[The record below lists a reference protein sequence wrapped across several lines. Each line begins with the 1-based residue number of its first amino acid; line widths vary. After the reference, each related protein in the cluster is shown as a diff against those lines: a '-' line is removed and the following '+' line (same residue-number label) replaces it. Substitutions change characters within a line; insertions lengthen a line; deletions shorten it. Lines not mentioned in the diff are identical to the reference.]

1 MKQDIFLDYN
11 IPIGIFCIFVI
22 IPFLKQRENFNPKYT
37 CRYIKNKKTM
47 KEAFII
53 AAKRTAIGGFMG
65 SLSSFTAPHL
75 GAKIIQSTYESV
87 TVLPENIDSVY
98 MGNVLSAG
106 VGQSPARQA
115 AIFSHIPVDKDAT
128 TINKVCASGMKAAM
142 IGAQQIQ
149 LGLENLVMTGGME
162 SMSNVPHYNYLR
174 HGKKLGDS
182 QLTDGLITDGL
193 WDVYHN
199 FHMGSAAELGVKK
212 YGLTR
217 QQLDDFALLSYKRAQ
232 KAAEGNKFTAE
243 LIGISVEG
251 KKGTTIIERDE
262 DIDKLIPEKISLL
275 KPAFEKDGLLTAANS
290 SNLNDGA
297 AAILI
302 GSSEAVEKYNLQ
314 PLARIVAYADAAQ
327 SPEWFTTSPSIAIQ
341 KILKRTGL
349 SLSDI
354 DYFEINEAYSSVI
367 LSNQQILGYDLDK
380 VNVYGGAVALGHPIG
395 ASGARI
401 ITTLVNVLRQEGG
414 RYGIAAICN
423 GGGGA
428 SAILIENLN

>member
-1 MKQDIFLDYN
+1 
-11 IPIGIFCIFVI
+11 
-22 IPFLKQRENFNPKYT
+22 
-37 CRYIKNKKTM
+37 M

-53 AAKRTAIGGFMG
+53 AAKRTPIGGFMG
-65 SLSSFTAPHL
+65 NLSGFTAPQL
-75 GAKIIQSTYESV
+75 GAMAIQKAYESV
-87 TVLPENIDSVY
+87 KISPENIDSIY

-115 AIFSHIPVDKDAT
+115 AIFSNIPVDKDAVT
-128 TINKVCASGMKAAM
+128 VNKVCASGMKAAI
-142 IGAQQIQ
+142 IGTQQIQ
-149 LGLENLVMTGGME
+149 LGLEHLVMTGGME
-162 SMSNVPHYNYLR
+162 SMSNVPHYQYLR
-174 HGKKLGDS
+174 KGQKLGNTIS
-182 QLTDGLITDGL
+182 IDGLIKDGL
-193 WDVYHN
+193 WDVYHD
-199 FHMGSAAELGVKK
+199 FHMGSAAELGVEK

-217 QQLDDFALLSYKRAQ
+217 QQLDDYAIMSYKRAQ
-232 KAAEGNKFTAE
+232 EAAAGNKFNAE
-243 LIGISVEG
+243 LFSILIED
-251 KKGTTIIERDE
+251 KKGNVIIDRDE

-275 KPAFEKDGLLTAANS
+275 KPAFENNGALTAANS

-302 GSSEAVEKYNLQ
+302 SSAEAVQQFNIN
-314 PLARIVAYADAAQ
+314 PLAKIVAYADAAQ
-327 SPEWFTTSPSIAIQ
+327 YPEWFTTSPSVAIQ
-341 KILKRTGL
+341 KVLKIAGL

-354 DYFEINEAYSSVI
+354 DYFEINEAYSSVV

-401 ITTLVNVLRQEGG
+401 IATLVNVLRQERG

-428 SAILIENLN
+428 SAVLIENLN

>member
-1 MKQDIFLDYN
+1 
-11 IPIGIFCIFVI
+11 
-22 IPFLKQRENFNPKYT
+22 
-37 CRYIKNKKTM
+37 M

-53 AAKRTAIGGFMG
+53 AAKRTPIGGFMG
-65 SLSSFTAPHL
+65 SLSEFTAPQL
-75 GAKIIQSTYESV
+75 GAIAIQNTYEGTLDS
-87 TVLPENIDSVY
+87 PEYIDSVY
-98 MGNVLSAG
+98 MGNVLGAG

-115 AIFSHIPVDKDAT
+115 AIFSKIPVDKDAT

-142 IGAQQIQ
+142 IGSQQIQ
-149 LGLENLVMTGGME
+149 LGLENIVMTGGME
-162 SMSNVPHYNYLR
+162 SMSNVPHYHYLR
-174 HGKKLGDS
+174 KGLKLGNGV
-182 QLTDGLITDGL
+182 LIDGLIKDGL
-193 WDVYHN
+193 WDVYN
-199 FHMGSAAELGVKK
+199 DFHMGSAAELGVKR

-217 QQLDDFALLSYKRAQ
+217 QQLDDYALLSYKKAQ
-232 KAAEGNKFTAE
+232 EAATSNKFNNE
-243 LIGISVEG
+243 LISISIEG
-251 KKGTTIIERDE
+251 KKGTTMVDRDE
-262 DIDKLIPEKISLL
+262 DIDKLIPEKMSLL
-275 KPAFEKDGLLTAANS
+275 KPAFEEDGTLTAANS

-297 AAILI
+297 AALLLA
-302 GSSEAVEKYNLQ
+302 SSEAIKEHDLKS
-314 PLARIVAYADAAQ
+314 LARIVTYADAAQ

-341 KILKRTGL
+341 KVLKQSGL

-401 ITTLVNVLRQEGG
+401 IVTLVNVLRQEKG

-428 SAILIENLN
+428 SAILIENMN

>member
-1 MKQDIFLDYN
+1 MKD
-11 IPIGIFCIFVI
+11 V
-22 IPFLKQRENFNPKYT
+22 
-37 CRYIKNKKTM
+37 
-47 KEAFII
+47 FIM
-53 AAKRTAIGGFMG
+53 AAKRTPVGGFMG
-65 SLSSFTAPHL
+65 NLSGFTATQLGALAIQNAYESISLS
-75 GAKIIQSTYESV
+75 
-87 TVLPENIDSVY
+87 PEHINSVY

-106 VGQSPARQA
+106 VGQSPARQSA
-115 AIFSHIPVDKDAT
+115 VFSNIPVDKDAT
-128 TINKVCASGMKAAM
+128 TVNKVCASGMKAAM

-149 LGLENLVMTGGME
+149 LGLENIVMTGGME
-162 SMSNVPHYNYLR
+162 SMSNVPHYTHLR
-174 HGKKLGDS
+174 KGIKLGDTK
-182 QLTDGLITDGL
+182 LTDGLVKDGL
-193 WDVYHN
+193 WDVYHD

-212 YGLTR
+212 YGHTR
-217 QQLDDFALLSYKRAQ
+217 EQLDGYALLSYERAQ
-232 KAAEGNKFTAE
+232 EATLKGKFNNE
-243 LIGISVEG
+243 LISVAVKG
-251 KKGTTIIERDE
+251 KKETVVIDKDE

-297 AAILI
+297 AAVLL
-302 GSSEAVEKYNLQ
+302 GSSDALLNYNVM

-327 SPEWFTTSPSIAIQ
+327 APEWFTTSPSIAIN
-341 KILKRTGL
+341 KVLKLSGL

-367 LSNQQILGYDLDK
+367 LSNQQILGFDTDK

-401 ITTLVNVLRQEGG
+401 LTTLVNVLRQEKG

-428 SAILIENLN
+428 SAVLIENLA